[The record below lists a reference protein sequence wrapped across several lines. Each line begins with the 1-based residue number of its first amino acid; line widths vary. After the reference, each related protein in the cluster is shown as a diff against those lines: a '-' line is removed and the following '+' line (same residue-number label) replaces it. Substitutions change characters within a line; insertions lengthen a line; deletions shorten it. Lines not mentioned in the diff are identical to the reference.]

1 MIIFIVNYFY
11 RLKIGDICLIMRNL
25 CVKDGLANNTRVQIL
40 DISPL
45 RIRCQTLGDHPK
57 SIVLPRIRFNFRL
70 PYGQSF
76 TMTRLQFPLRRAYC
90 MSIHKSQGQTLG
102 RVLVDA
108 RAGFFAHGQAY
119 VAASRV
125 THFRDIGFCLTSEQL
140 CFDRYRFVDQSICQ
154 DGKPMLFNI
163 VYQEA
168 IAELAAIQD
177 ADIVAAAH
185 AGGSV

>member
-1 MIIFIVNYFY
+1 
-11 RLKIGDICLIMRNL
+11 MRNL
-25 CVKDGLANNTRVQIL
+25 FVKDGLANNTRVQIL

-45 RIRCQTLGDHPK
+45 RIRCQTLGNNQQ
-57 SIVLPRIRFNFRL
+57 SIVLPRIRFNFRR

-140 CFDRYRFVDQSICQ
+140 CFDRYSSDAGSICH
-154 DGKPMLFNI
+154 DGKPVLFNI

-168 IAELAAIQD
+168 IAELAAIQH
-177 ADIVAAAH
+177 ADIVVAAH

>member
-1 MIIFIVNYFY
+1 MIIFIVYFFY
-11 RLKIGDICLIMRNL
+11 RLKVGDICIIMRNL

-45 RIRCQTLGDHPK
+45 RIHCQTLGDHPK

-108 RAGFFAHGQAY
+108 RAGFLHMVKLTWRLQESPISEISGFVSPRNNFA
-119 VAASRV
+119 SIDIRLMLDLFV
-125 THFRDIGFCLTSEQL
+125 TMANRYFLT
-140 CFDRYRFVDQSICQ
+140 
-154 DGKPMLFNI
+154 
-163 VYQEA
+163 
-168 IAELAAIQD
+168 
-177 ADIVAAAH
+177 
-185 AGGSV
+185 

>member
-1 MIIFIVNYFY
+1 MIIFNVYYFY
-11 RLKIGDICLIMRNL
+11 RLKVGDICLIMRNL

-45 RIRCQTLGDHPK
+45 RLRCQTLGNNPQ

-108 RAGFFAHGQAY
+108 RAGFFCAWSSLRRGFTDDPFQRH
-119 VAASRV
+119 RV
-125 THFRDIGFCLTSEQL
+125 LSHFGTTLLR
-140 CFDRYRFVDQSICQ
+140 
-154 DGKPMLFNI
+154 
-163 VYQEA
+163 
-168 IAELAAIQD
+168 
-177 ADIVAAAH
+177 
-185 AGGSV
+185 